1 MDTNKKKQ
9 QLGIARGRYTDFL
22 KSKGRRSI
30 SQSRKRFSKSSLRKT
45 GTDYYKLVDEDEMVQ
60 STLLNYST
68 KTS

>member
-45 GTDYYKLVDEDEMVQ
+45 GTQ
-60 STLLNYST
+60 
-68 KTS
+68 TSIN